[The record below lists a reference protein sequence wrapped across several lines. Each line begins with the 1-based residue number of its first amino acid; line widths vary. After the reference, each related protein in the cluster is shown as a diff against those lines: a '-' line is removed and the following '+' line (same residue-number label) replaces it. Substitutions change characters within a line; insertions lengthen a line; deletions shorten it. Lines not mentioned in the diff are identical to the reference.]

1 MPEDNE
7 AMTYG
12 ELKGKSY
19 DLRIVYLVLVFHIQ
33 RSQEIILRSAKSHK
47 ISPSW

>member
-7 AMTYG
+7 VMTYR

-19 DLRIVYLVLVFHIQ
+19 DLRNVYLVLVFHVQ
-33 RSQEIILRSAKSHK
+33 RSQEIILRSAKSYK
-47 ISPSW
+47 SSPSW